1 MVRKFPLTT
10 PIENP
15 GMPDGAISKRL
26 ETQCEPLELD
36 GKCNCQY
43 CEELI
48 LVHTKN
54 NPNCK
59 CKFCR
64 KFCRKL
70 YNYKMLQ
77 QLAPWNGQYP
87 SPATQST
94 PAYTDWTG
102 MTSVSTPC
110 PQSNSR
116 PDPVYAAATF
126 IQQQPPVQQNCFANN
141 CNFSSYSPTNISN
154 CSTSVASILTSPTYL
169 VMETGIGSPIEP
181 TSLVPVGSLTG
192 TIFGNCKVP
201 DDCTSIHSNISRAD
215 SDLMNMSTYF
225 EEIRYSSSGA
235 CAESDLDLRN
245 MIYVYLKETLTTCS

>member
-1 MVRKFPLTT
+1 MDVMVRKFPLTT

-15 GMPDGAISKRL
+15 AMPDGAISKRL

-36 GKCNCQY
+36 GKCNYQY

-48 LVHTKN
+48 LVHTT
-54 NPNCK
+54 NCK
-59 CKFCR
+59 CKLCR
-64 KFCRKL
+64 KF

-87 SPATQST
+87 SPAPQST
-94 PAYTDWTG
+94 PAYTNWTG

-110 PQSNSR
+110 PQSNSL
-116 PDPVYAAATF
+116 PVYAAATF
-126 IQQQPPVQQNCFANN
+126 IQQQPPVQQNCFAN
-141 CNFSSYSPTNISN
+141 NFSSYSPTNISN

-181 TSLVPVGSLTG
+181 TSPVGSLTR

-201 DDCTSIHSNISRAD
+201 HDCTTIHSNISGAE

-225 EEIRYSSSGA
+225 EEIRRYSGA
-235 CAESDLDLRN
+235 ESA
-245 MIYVYLKETLTTCS
+245 